1 MIKPMCLLVLTASL
15 ICQLCTSCQSFR
27 VLKKKFYEVKPKCLI
42 LILIQKFPYTDS
54 IIIYLMYCS
63 TFCSPQHSAHI
74 FILTRSKGNKLSV
87 HWDDL
92 QKWLKIVH
100 RQRRMLMLTSSSFRK
115 TTTQSCGGFPEWDDA
130 SSNPSFFKD
139 WLQAVCASENTA
151 VSWKNICGFFG
162 NMVYTFNNSND
173 LST

>member
-1 MIKPMCLLVLTASL
+1 
-15 ICQLCTSCQSFR
+15 
-27 VLKKKFYEVKPKCLI
+27 
-42 LILIQKFPYTDS
+42 
-54 IIIYLMYCS
+54 MYCS

-87 HWDDL
+87 HWDDP

-130 SSNPSFFKD
+130 SSIVIHPSSKIGYKLCVHLKTQLCHGKTFVVSLEIWFTLLTIPMIYLLNPSTAGYKRRRKTFVLTKYLHTHSWWVSTVFYSKSMLEFCWTSVYAFKRVD
-139 WLQAVCASENTA
+139 H
-151 VSWKNICGFFG
+151 
-162 NMVYTFNNSND
+162 
-173 LST
+173 